1 MVIFITVLLDIKKRI
16 LGLWWWR
23 RLIEFKNVH
32 KRYRGSSHDVLND
45 LNLICHEGEITSFI
59 GPSGCGK
66 TTTMK
71 LINRLINPTKGQ
83 VLVDG
88 KDISTVNPVDLRRE
102 IGYVI
107 QHVGLFPHMTI
118 AKNVAVVPRLLKWEE
133 SKINPRVD
141 ELLNMV
147 GLPPEQYRDRY
158 PSELSGGQQQRVGVV
173 RALAA
178 EPKIILMDEP
188 FSALDPISRDQ
199 LQEDLVQLQ
208 KDIKK
213 TIVFVTHDMD
223 EALKISDKI
232 VLMKDGE
239 IVQAASPEEIL
250 RRPANDF
257 VKSFIGEKR
266 LQQVTPTVAE
276 VMAKKPVTIYPHRG
290 LAVAMKMMEQRQV
303 DSLVVVNEDN
313 HVQGYITIYDVT
325 KSFDNEDE
333 HVRDILKPFPQTVS
347 PTADITEA
355 IRLLDEGTLSYVPVV
370 CDDGKLLGL
379 LTRGSVVGHVR
390 NVYAQEGLAV
400 QGV

>member
-1 MVIFITVLLDIKKRI
+1 M
-16 LGLWWWR
+16 
-23 RLIEFKNVH
+23 IEFKNVY
-32 KRYRGSSHDVLND
+32 KRYRGGSQDVLKDINLLCND
-45 LNLICHEGEITSFI
+45 GEITVFI

-71 LINRLINPTKGQ
+71 LINRLINPTRGQ

-88 KDISTVNPVDLRRE
+88 KDTADINPVELRRG

-118 AKNVAVVPRLLKWEE
+118 AKNVAVVPRLLKWEQ
-133 SKINPRVD
+133 SKIEPRVD

-158 PSELSGGQQQRVGVV
+158 PAELSGGQQQRIGVI

-178 EPKIILMDEP
+178 EPNIILMDEP
-188 FSALDPISRDQ
+188 FSALDPISKEQ
-199 LQEDLVQLQ
+199 LQDELIHLQ
-208 KDIKK
+208 KDIQK

-223 EALKISDKI
+223 EALKIADKI

-239 IVQAASPEEIL
+239 IVQAASPEEML

-266 LQQVTPTVAE
+266 LQQAIDLPTVAD
-276 VMAKKPVTIYPHRG
+276 VMAKKPATIYPHRG

-303 DSLVVVNEDN
+303 DSLVVVDEQN
-313 HVQGYITIYDVT
+313 HVEGYVSIYDVT
-325 KSFDNEDE
+325 SAFDNEE
-333 HVRDILKPFPQTVS
+333 QKVQDILQPFAHKVS
-347 PTADITEA
+347 PEADITEA
-355 IRLLDEGTLSYVPVV
+355 IRMLDEGTLSYIPVV
-370 CDDGKLLGL
+370 SKDDKLLGL

-390 NVYAQEGLAV
+390 NVYAQEGLAL
-400 QGV
+400 QNA

>member
-1 MVIFITVLLDIKKRI
+1 M
-16 LGLWWWR
+16 
-23 RLIEFKNVH
+23 IEFKNVY
-32 KRYRGSSHDVLND
+32 KRYRGSDKEVLKD
-45 LNLICHEGEITSFI
+45 INLICNEGEITAFI

-83 VLVDG
+83 ILVDG
-88 KDISTVNPVDLRRE
+88 KDISTINPVDLRRG

-118 AKNVAVVPRLLKWEE
+118 ARNVAVVPRLLKWKE
-133 SKINPRVD
+133 SKIEPRVD

-147 GLPPEQYRDRY
+147 GLPPKEYRDRY
-158 PSELSGGQQQRVGVV
+158 PAELSGGQQQRVGVI

-188 FSALDPISRDQ
+188 FSALDPISREQ
-199 LQEDLVQLQ
+199 LQEDLIQLQ

-266 LQQVTPTVAE
+266 LQQVIPAVAD
-276 VMAKKPVTIYPHRG
+276 VMAKKPATIYPHRG

-303 DSLVVVNEDN
+303 DSLVVVDDENY
-313 HVQGYITIYDVT
+313 VQGYVTIYDVT

-333 HVRDILKPFPQTVS
+333 TVQDILQTFTQTVS
-347 PTADITEA
+347 PTADITDA
-355 IRLLDEGTLSYVPVV
+355 IRILDEDSLSYIPVV

-400 QGV
+400 QSV

>member
-1 MVIFITVLLDIKKRI
+1 M
-16 LGLWWWR
+16 
-23 RLIEFKNVH
+23 IEFKNVY
-32 KRYRGSSHDVLND
+32 KRYRGSEKDVLKG
-45 LNLICHEGEITSFI
+45 LNLICNEGEITAFI

-71 LINRLINPTKGQ
+71 LINRLINPTDGQ
-83 VLVDG
+83 ILVDG
-88 KDISTVNPVDLRRE
+88 KDNATINPVDLRRE

-118 AKNVAVVPRLLKWEE
+118 AKNVAVVPRLLKWDE

-147 GLPPEQYRDRY
+147 GLPPEEYRDRY
-158 PSELSGGQQQRVGVV
+158 PAELSGGQQQRVGVI

-188 FSALDPISRDQ
+188 FSALDPISREQ

-213 TIVFVTHDMD
+213 TIIFVTHDMD

-266 LQQVTPTVAE
+266 LQQVRDIPTVAD
-276 VMAKKPVTIYPHRG
+276 VMAKKPATIYPHRG

-303 DSLVVVNEDN
+303 DSLVVVDEEN
-313 HVQGYITIYDVT
+313 HVQGYVTIYDVT
-325 KSFDNEDE
+325 RSFDNEDE
-333 HVRDILKPFPQTVS
+333 HVQDILQPFSQTVS

-355 IRLLDEGTLSYVPVV
+355 IRMLDEGTLSYIPVV

-390 NVYAQEGLAV
+390 NVYAQEGLAEQSV
-400 QGV
+400 

>member
-1 MVIFITVLLDIKKRI
+1 M
-16 LGLWWWR
+16 
-23 RLIEFKNVH
+23 IEFKNVY
-32 KRYRGSSHDVLND
+32 KRYRGSDKEVLKD
-45 LNLICHEGEITSFI
+45 INLICNEGEITAFI

-83 VLVDG
+83 ILVDG
-88 KDISTVNPVDLRRE
+88 KDISTINPVDLRRG

-118 AKNVAVVPRLLKWEE
+118 ARNVAVVPRLLKWKE
-133 SKINPRVD
+133 SKIEPRVD

-147 GLPPEQYRDRY
+147 GLPPKEYRDRY
-158 PSELSGGQQQRVGVV
+158 PAELSGGQQQRVGVI

-188 FSALDPISRDQ
+188 FSALDPISREQ
-199 LQEDLVQLQ
+199 LQEDLIQLQ

-266 LQQVTPTVAE
+266 LQQVIPTVAD
-276 VMAKKPVTIYPHRG
+276 VMAKKPATIYPHRG

-303 DSLVVVNEDN
+303 DSLVVVDDENY
-313 HVQGYITIYDVT
+313 VQGYVTIYDVT

-333 HVRDILKPFPQTVS
+333 TVQDILQTFTQTVS
-347 PTADITEA
+347 PTADITDA
-355 IRLLDEGTLSYVPVV
+355 IRILDEDSLSYIPVV

-400 QGV
+400 QSV

>member
-1 MVIFITVLLDIKKRI
+1 M
-16 LGLWWWR
+16 
-23 RLIEFKNVH
+23 IEFKNVY
-32 KRYRGSSHDVLND
+32 KRYRGSDKEVLKD
-45 LNLICHEGEITSFI
+45 INLICNEGEITVFI

-83 VLVDG
+83 ILVDG
-88 KDISTVNPVDLRRE
+88 KDISTINPVDLRRG

-118 AKNVAVVPRLLKWEE
+118 ARNVAVVPRLLKWKE
-133 SKINPRVD
+133 SKIEPRVD

-147 GLPPEQYRDRY
+147 GLSPEEYRDRY
-158 PSELSGGQQQRVGVV
+158 PAELSGGQQQRVGVI

-188 FSALDPISRDQ
+188 FSALDPISREQ
-199 LQEDLVQLQ
+199 LQEDLIQLQ

-250 RRPANDF
+250 RRPANNF

-266 LQQVTPTVAE
+266 LQQVIPAVAD
-276 VMAKKPVTIYPHRG
+276 VMAKKPATIYPHRG

-303 DSLVVVNEDN
+303 DSLVVVDDENY
-313 HVQGYITIYDVT
+313 VQGYVTIYDVT

-333 HVRDILKPFPQTVS
+333 TVQDILQTFTQTVS
-347 PTADITEA
+347 PTADITDA
-355 IRLLDEGTLSYVPVV
+355 IRILDEDSLSYIPVV

-400 QGV
+400 QSV

>member
-1 MVIFITVLLDIKKRI
+1 M
-16 LGLWWWR
+16 
-23 RLIEFKNVH
+23 IEFRNVY
-32 KRYRGSSHDVLND
+32 KRYRGSDQDVLKDINLTCND
-45 LNLICHEGEITSFI
+45 GEITAFI

-71 LINRLINPTKGQ
+71 LINRLINPTRGQ
-83 VLVDG
+83 IFIDG
-88 KDISTVNPVDLRRE
+88 QETAHINPVELRRE

-118 AKNVAVVPRLLKWEE
+118 AKNIGVVPRLLKWEN
-133 SKINPRVD
+133 SKIEQRVD
-141 ELLNMV
+141 ELLHMV

-158 PSELSGGQQQRVGVV
+158 PSELSGGQQQRIGVA

-188 FSALDPISRDQ
+188 FSALDPISREQ
-199 LQEDLVQLQ
+199 LQDELVHLQ

-223 EALKISDKI
+223 EALKIADRI
-232 VLMKDGE
+232 VLMRDGQ

-257 VKSFIGEKR
+257 VKDFIGEKR
-266 LQQVTPTVAE
+266 LQQAIDVPKVAE
-276 VMAKKPVTIYPHRG
+276 VMAKKAATISPKRG

-303 DSLVVVNEDN
+303 DSLVVVDRQS
-313 HVQGYITIYDVT
+313 HVQGYVSIYDVT
-325 KSFDNEDE
+325 RAFDNEDQTVE
-333 HVRDILKPFPQTVS
+333 DIMQPFSQTVS
-347 PTADITEA
+347 PDADITEA
-355 IRLLDEGTLSYVPVV
+355 IRMLDEGALSYIPVV
-370 CDDGKLLGL
+370 SDDGKLLGL

-390 NVYAQEGLAV
+390 NVYRKEGLAV
-400 QGV
+400 EHV

>member
-1 MVIFITVLLDIKKRI
+1 M
-16 LGLWWWR
+16 
-23 RLIEFKNVH
+23 IEFKNVY
-32 KRYRGSSHDVLND
+32 KRYRGSDKEVLKD
-45 LNLICHEGEITSFI
+45 INLICNEGEITAFI

-83 VLVDG
+83 ILVDG
-88 KDISTVNPVDLRRE
+88 KDISTINPVDLRRG

-118 AKNVAVVPRLLKWEE
+118 ARNVAVVPRLLKWKE
-133 SKINPRVD
+133 SKIEPRVD

-147 GLPPEQYRDRY
+147 GLPPKEYRDRY
-158 PSELSGGQQQRVGVV
+158 PAELSGGQQQRVGVI

-188 FSALDPISRDQ
+188 FSALDPISREQ
-199 LQEDLVQLQ
+199 LQEDLIQLQ

-250 RRPANDF
+250 RRPANNF

-266 LQQVTPTVAE
+266 LQQVIPAVAD
-276 VMAKKPVTIYPHRG
+276 VMAKKPATIYPHRG

-303 DSLVVVNEDN
+303 DSLVVVDDENY
-313 HVQGYITIYDVT
+313 VQGYVTIYDVT

-333 HVRDILKPFPQTVS
+333 TVQDILQTFTQTVS
-347 PTADITEA
+347 PTADITDA
-355 IRLLDEGTLSYVPVV
+355 IRILDEDSLSYIPVV

-400 QGV
+400 QSV